1 MIINGKITGILPV
14 LTGTT
19 ESGKE
24 WKKQT
29 VVVEEKD
36 GDFSNSIAITFF
48 GEDGVQKASVLS
60 VGDRVEI
67 TAKVSSREF
76 GNSWFT
82 DVTLRTLKVF
92 KEKVV

>member
-1 MIINGKITGILPV
+1 MIINGKITSVLPV

-29 VVVEEKD
+29 IIVVED
-36 GDFSNSIAITFF
+36 GDFSNNIAVSCF

-82 DVTLRTLKVF
+82 DVTLKTLKVF
-92 KEKVV
+92 KEQPV

>member
-1 MIINGKITGILPV
+1 MIINGKIKSILPV
-14 LTGTT
+14 LAGTS

-29 VVVEEKD
+29 FIVEEKD
-36 GDFSNSIAITFF
+36 GDFGNSIAVTCF
-48 GEDGVQKASVLS
+48 GEDSVQKASTLS

-67 TAKVSSREF
+67 SAKVSSREF

-92 KEKVV
+92 KEQIA

>member
-1 MIINGKITGILPV
+1 MIINGKITSILPL
-14 LTGTT
+14 LTGTS

-29 VVVEEKD
+29 IIVEEKD
-36 GDFSNSIAITFF
+36 GDFGNIIAVSCF
-48 GEDGVQKASVLS
+48 GEDSVQKTSTLS

-82 DVTLRTLKVF
+82 DVTLRTLKVY
-92 KEKVV
+92 KEQVV